1 MKIKK
6 CSGAY
11 LFLALLLL
19 LDCSVN
25 YTGGTETG
33 NPVVLGNCLEKA
45 WDIFD
50 TTDKWLPSHY
60 LVNGESQLSA
70 DFSSAYVSKKSL
82 AKYRAAFEEDTIYS
96 YDTIYTIDTLYDTVI
111 RPKLLLIN
119 DSVINKVVKSDT
131 VVMPSDGAV
140 IIKKYICY
148 QKFYFID
155 TLNVEDTTYV
165 KRLDT
170 IGVSDIVPQVVIRLN
185 TDTIRS
191 STIMVSQDTF
201 KAQND
206 SWFIPEATKNNDFI
220 IITPKKID
228 TSKIIFSLSRE
239 LSSGDTISSKEL
251 YTGLDSDSGL
261 YTASNGMPIVNF
273 QGDYRDVTTGKS
285 LAMNIDFDPGADNSF
300 QNVKDNRI
308 REFSKSTTY
317 NGVRIEDISYVAA
330 SETSDSVV
338 LISDRKSDHE
348 SDNCIFYSVCG
359 ADRYDHNQNKL
370 VRVTRVLQ
378 NVSDTVKGMNISIL
392 PDNLLQKGEIPSG
405 VSIVV
410 LLDFGQNDIGILTG
424 RIDYVEKKFT
434 GMYESASG
442 KSDVDYD
449 FISKKVT
456 VNEFQE

>member
-6 CSGAY
+6 YSGVY

-33 NPVVLGNCLEKA
+33 NPVVLGTCLEKA
-45 WDIFD
+45 WGVFD
-50 TTDKWLPSHY
+50 TADKWLPSHY

-70 DFSSAYVSKKSL
+70 DFSSAYVSKKAL
-82 AKYRAAFEEDTIYS
+82 AKYYAAFEEDTVYS

-119 DSVINKVVKSDT
+119 DSVINKVAKSDT

-140 IIKKYICY
+140 IIKNYICY

-170 IGVSDIVPQVVIRLN
+170 IGVSDIVPQIVIRLN

-191 STIMVSQDTF
+191 SIITVSQDTSNA
-201 KAQND
+201 KND
-206 SWFIPEATKNNDFI
+206 NWFIPEATFKNVT
-220 IITPKKID
+220 ITPVKFD
-228 TSKIIFSLSRE
+228 TSKIIYSLSRE
-239 LSSGDTISSKEL
+239 LFSGDTISSKEL

-261 YTASNGMPIVNF
+261 YTASNGMPIINF
-273 QGDYRDVTTGKS
+273 QGDYRDVATGKS
-285 LAMNIDFDPGADNSF
+285 IAMNIDFDPGTDNSF

-308 REFSKSTTY
+308 RGFSKSTILD
-317 NGVRIEDISYVAA
+317 GVRIEDISYVTAPE
-330 SETSDSVV
+330 SSDSVV
-338 LISDRKSDHE
+338 LISERKSDHE

-359 ADRYDHNQNKL
+359 TDRYDHNQNRL
-370 VRVTRVLQ
+370 ARVMRVLQ
-378 NVSDTVKGMNISIL
+378 NVSDTVKGMKISIL
-392 PDNLLQKGEIPSG
+392 PDKLLQKGEIPSG
-405 VSIVV
+405 VTIVG
-410 LLDFGQNDIGILTG
+410 LIDYGQNDIGLLTG

-434 GMYESASG
+434 GIYESTSG
-442 KSDVDYD
+442 KSDVVYD
-449 FISKKVT
+449 FMSKQVM